1 MVTTARLK
9 HPMIDQLI
17 AYHRMRGDLERDY
30 LGQWVIIYDSK
41 LVGDGYES
49 YDDAVEAARQ
59 RGLDDLECL
68 IRRVGSEAYIL
79 SYGQ

>member
-1 MVTTARLK
+1 MGTAARLT
-9 HPMIDQLI
+9 HPTIDQLL
-17 AYHRMRGDLERDY
+17 AYHQMRGDLERDHI
-30 LGQWVIIYDSK
+30 GQWVVIYGSK

-49 YDDAVEAARQ
+49 YDDAVEAARR

-68 IRRVGSEAYIL
+68 IRRVGPEAHIL